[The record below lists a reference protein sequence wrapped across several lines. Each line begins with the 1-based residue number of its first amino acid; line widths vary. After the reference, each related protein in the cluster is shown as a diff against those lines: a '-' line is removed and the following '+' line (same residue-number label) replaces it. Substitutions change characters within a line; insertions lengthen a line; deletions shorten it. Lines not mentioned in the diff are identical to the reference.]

1 VPALHRGAHQGLSYD
16 KTHMPDALRAQL
28 LGRFEVWRNDAPI
41 PPADWHGQ
49 KPRDLLKILLL
60 ARGRFVSK
68 DQLCDWLWPDADPAS
83 AEANLRSAV
92 SDLRKLLEPDLG
104 RGRDSAF
111 ILTRREGYA
120 FDLTALVAVDVIDFE
135 RAAQTAA
142 ASRPGLESALALYR
156 GDLLEEDPY
165 AEWAIP
171 ERGRLRALRVEAL
184 ARLADLCLAEA
195 DYPATTAICEQALA
209 LDAGRETLWRSLMR
223 AHALSGDRAAAL
235 RTFDRCRA
243 ALAHDLGVDPL
254 PETAALHE
262 QILRDEALP
271 APPLPLAP
279 APVLPPPHPPRWL
292 LRLGAIGLL
301 LWVVLTGASL
311 GLSLAG
317 VLRGTFV
324 SSGDPGS
331 DALPYLL
338 AHPAALAEIHRSLY
352 LLFPLGLLLL
362 PGYLAWFAALR
373 APHRSVGAAAWV
385 GVSLGAADVLAQTV
399 SRAIALAQLTV
410 LPSAY
415 AAAVPDQRLGL
426 ITLWDVLRQLASVFG
441 VISATANPTAV
452 SLLCWAARTHP
463 RFSPVLLWSG
473 FGLAALT
480 LFYSFFTPG
489 AALAPLW
496 LPLGLGLTF
505 ATFVWL
511 IGLAA
516 TLWSLPP
523 P

>member
-1 VPALHRGAHQGLSYD
+1 
-16 KTHMPDALRAQL
+16 MPDALRIQL

-41 PPADWHGQ
+41 PSADWRGQ

-60 ARGRFVSK
+60 ARGRFVSN
-68 DQLCDWLWPDADPAS
+68 DQLCDWLWPESDPAS

-92 SDLRKLLEPDLG
+92 SDLRKLLEPDLA

-120 FDLTALVAVDVIDFE
+120 FDLTAPVAVDVIDFE
-135 RAAQTAA
+135 RAAQTLT
-142 ASRPGLESALALYR
+142 ASRPELESALALYR
-156 GDLLEEDPY
+156 GDLVEEDPY
-165 AEWAIP
+165 AEWAIS
-171 ERGRLRALRVEAL
+171 ERERLRALRVEAL
-184 ARLADLCLAEA
+184 ARLADLCLAQA
-195 DYPATTAICEQALA
+195 DYPATTAVCEQALT
-209 LDAGRETLWRSLMR
+209 LDASRETLWRTLMR

-235 RTFDRCRA
+235 RAFDRCRT

-254 PETAALHE
+254 PDTAALHE
-262 QILRDEALP
+262 QILRDEAP
-271 APPLPLAP
+271 ASPSSPLPRIPFLSST
-279 APVLPPPHPPRWL
+279 HTPRWL

-301 LWVVLTGASL
+301 LWVLLTSASL
-311 GLSLAG
+311 GLSLTG

-373 APHRSVGAAAWV
+373 APHRSASAAAWV

-415 AAAVPDQRLGL
+415 TAAFPDQRLSL
-426 ITLWDVLRQLASVFG
+426 VALWDVLRQLASVFG
-441 VISATANPTAV
+441 VISAAANPVAV
-452 SLLCWAARTHP
+452 ILLCWAARTHP

-473 FGLAALT
+473 LGLAALT
-480 LFYSFFTPG
+480 LTYGVFTPG

-511 IGLAA
+511 LSLAA
-516 TLWSLPP
+516 TLWRLSPP
-523 P
+523 

>member
-1 VPALHRGAHQGLSYD
+1 
-16 KTHMPDALRAQL
+16 MPDALRTQL

-49 KPRDLLKILLL
+49 KPRNLLKILLL

-92 SDLRKLLEPDLG
+92 SDLRKLLEPDLAHG
-104 RGRDSAF
+104 RASAF

-120 FDLTALVAVDVIDFE
+120 FDLTAPVAVDVIDFE

-142 ASRPGLESALALYR
+142 ASRPELESALALYR

-171 ERGRLRALRVEAL
+171 ERERLRALRVEAL

-209 LDAGRETLWRSLMR
+209 LDASRETLWRSLMR

-262 QILRDEALP
+262 QILRDEAPP

-279 APVLPPPHPPRWL
+279 APVLPPPHTPRWL

-362 PGYLAWFAALR
+362 PGYLAWFAELR
-373 APHRSVGAAAWV
+373 APHRSAGAAAWV

-415 AAAVPDQRLGL
+415 AAAVPDQRLSL

-441 VISATANPTAV
+441 VISATANPFAV

-473 FGLAALT
+473 LGLAALT
-480 LFYSFFTPG
+480 LTYSVFTPG

-516 TLWSLPP
+516 TLWRAGGR
-523 P
+523 